1 MASSV
6 DTTLHIYTRVST
18 LVQADKGTSLQSQL
32 ELGQKK
38 AEELGFSY
46 QHWDEGGKS
55 SHHEEI
61 ADRPVLAN
69 LYQAISKGLVKH
81 LWVYD
86 QSRLSRN
93 DQVASIFRYEC
104 NKRGVTLYTKGGQFD
119 LSSPQDQLLKQLL
132 DAIAQFDN
140 TTRADRTRM
149 GKLQRVRSGF
159 WHGGPPPFGY
169 RLLDRKLDVEPTEA
183 KWVAQMFKLSAG
195 GASPAQ
201 IKQELDA
208 NGVTARRGG
217 LWTIGSIAAMLKNQ
231 HYTGQYLFQDKKSGE
246 SIPVI
251 CPGIV
256 DQSTWEAVQ
265 VLHRLGESRQQQR
278 NATIKHF
285 YLIRDLLFC
294 GHCGRPISGRQ
305 VRGNGEALYYC
316 PNKERAWVQNGGK
329 SEAPWKRG
337 TGCGF
342 SRSMNLDRTEEL
354 VWKCVRDMHAQSS
367 HLKEEVK
374 RRVLEQQ
381 GLQFITDKNARKQAE
396 AKYRRLQKDSS
407 ALSKT
412 IGDVTA
418 NHLLNQLDAVSYQAT
433 LKRLNDERD
442 RLQGLMA
449 ELKLQLHAETARKK
463 WIDWVDQFG
472 SEVQNTATFTDE
484 QSKAY
489 VAGIV
494 ERIDAKWLEE
504 KNAHELTIHFRLPI
518 VGDGIE
524 WLHKEHKSKGYKL
537 VDGSRTTTLPLSK
550 RAART
555 KNTGTV

>member
-6 DTTLHIYTRVST
+6 DTILHIYTRVST

-140 TTRADRTRM
+140 TTRADRTRL

-169 RLLDRKLDVEPTEA
+169 RLVDRKLEVEPTEA
-183 KWVAQMFKLSAG
+183 KWVARMFKLSAG

-217 LWTIGSIAAMLKNQ
+217 LCMWA
-231 HYTGQYLFQDKKSGE
+231 
-246 SIPVI
+246 PV
-251 CPGIV
+251 
-256 DQSTWEAVQ
+256 
-265 VLHRLGESRQQQR
+265 
-278 NATIKHF
+278 
-285 YLIRDLLFC
+285 
-294 GHCGRPISGRQ
+294 
-305 VRGNGEALYYC
+305 
-316 PNKERAWVQNGGK
+316 
-329 SEAPWKRG
+329 
-337 TGCGF
+337 
-342 SRSMNLDRTEEL
+342 RT
-354 VWKCVRDMHAQSS
+354 C
-367 HLKEEVK
+367 
-374 RRVLEQQ
+374 
-381 GLQFITDKNARKQAE
+381 
-396 AKYRRLQKDSS
+396 
-407 ALSKT
+407 
-412 IGDVTA
+412 
-418 NHLLNQLDAVSYQAT
+418 
-433 LKRLNDERD
+433 
-442 RLQGLMA
+442 
-449 ELKLQLHAETARKK
+449 
-463 WIDWVDQFG
+463 
-472 SEVQNTATFTDE
+472 
-484 QSKAY
+484 
-489 VAGIV
+489 
-494 ERIDAKWLEE
+494 
-504 KNAHELTIHFRLPI
+504 
-518 VGDGIE
+518 
-524 WLHKEHKSKGYKL
+524 
-537 VDGSRTTTLPLSK
+537 
-550 RAART
+550 
-555 KNTGTV
+555 